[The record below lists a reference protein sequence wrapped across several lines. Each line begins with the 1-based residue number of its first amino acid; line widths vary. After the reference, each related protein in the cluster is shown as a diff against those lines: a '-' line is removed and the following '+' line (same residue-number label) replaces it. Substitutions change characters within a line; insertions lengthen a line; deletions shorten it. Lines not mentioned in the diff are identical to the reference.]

1 LPKVKKKRKRNR
13 VKGTELALNQKK
25 NMNNRKYLGEFIG
38 TFFLVLTVCMITFSK
53 VSADL
58 QPFAIG
64 ATLMALIYSMGH
76 ISGAQFNPAV
86 SVAFFLRGKINA
98 KDLGYYI
105 AAQVFGGVLA
115 AFTVQILVSGN
126 PPVAPFYAPPQY
138 FSMGQAI
145 LAEVLGTFIMILVI
159 LNVATAKALEGN
171 GFYGMAIG
179 FVVTGMIYTFGGV
192 SGAVFNPAILL
203 SLCITKLSSW
213 TNAWIYLI
221 GIFGGAVLAAFAY
234 KYGNNEE

>member
-1 LPKVKKKRKRNR
+1 
-13 VKGTELALNQKK
+13 
-25 NMNNRKYLGEFIG
+25 MNNRKYLGEFIG

-58 QPFAIG
+58 QPLAIG
-64 ATLMALIYSMGH
+64 ATLMGLIYSMGH

-86 SVAFFLRGKINA
+86 SIAFFLRGKINA
-98 KDLGYYI
+98 KDLGFYV
-105 AAQVFGGVLA
+105 AAQFLAGILA

-126 PPVAPFYAPPQY
+126 PPVAPFNAPPQY

-145 LAEVLGTFIMILVI
+145 LAEVLGTFIFVWVI

-179 FVVTGMIYTFGGV
+179 FVFTGMIYTFGSV
-192 SGAVFNPAILL
+192 SGGVFNPAILVG
-203 SLCITKLSSW
+203 LCITKLSIWS
-213 TNAWIYLI
+213 NAWIYLI
-221 GIFGGAVLAAFAY
+221 GILGGAVLAALAY
-234 KYGNNEE
+234 KFGNTDE